1 MFTTPRCCVSL
12 ALNLSVS
19 VFSITQACIKSSK
32 LMFLLPRLSNVRITV
47 SQNCGDLM
55 EEKKNSRRTVNNEV
69 RYMYKIYLPNSLY
82 FLYIN
87 IDLQH
92 FETCY
97 RSLKKK
103 SILHKSLVV
112 TVYFLFPF
120 LVLNLSVKCEFLPL
134 DVNYSYWDRNTLLDH
149 FLL

>member
-1 MFTTPRCCVSL
+1 MFTTPLCWVSL

-103 SILHKSLVV
+103 IYTAQEFSCHRLLS
-112 TVYFLFPF
+112 FPF
-120 LVLNLSVKCEFLPL
+120 LVLNLSVKM
-134 DVNYSYWDRNTLLDH
+134 
-149 FLL
+149 